1 MRATEFE
8 FRHRF
13 WLISAIFVLSFALY
27 RFDPRNLGVALLE
40 RLRGA
45 GFDAG
50 SLAGRRDLRILFLGA
65 AALVVLAALLRT
77 WATAFLSSDVVHD
90 SALRQDRLVA
100 DGPFRHVRNPLYLG
114 LFVMAAGMAL
124 FCSRAGAALLLAA
137 LPLLGLRLIGLEEE
151 RLLATAGESYR
162 AYLARVPRL
171 LPSIAPRLPASG
183 RKGQWLQALVGEL
196 FLWIFAAGSIAF
208 ALTLDRAT
216 FAWTCGAGMAIYFV
230 ARSLARRIGRS

>member
-40 RLRGA
+40 RLRRSGST
-45 GFDAG
+45 G

-100 DGPFRHVRNPLYLG
+100 DGPFRPSATRSTSACSSWRQGWPSSVRVP
-114 LFVMAAGMAL
+114 VPP
-124 FCSRAGAALLLAA
+124 CCLAA

-151 RLLATAGESYR
+151 RLLATAGELPPTSR
-162 AYLARVPRL
+162 GCRGCCRRL
-171 LPSIAPRLPASG
+171 LRGCRPRAGRDSGSRRSSVSSSSGFSPPVRSPSR
-183 RKGQWLQALVGEL
+183 
-196 FLWIFAAGSIAF
+196 
-208 ALTLDRAT
+208 
-216 FAWTCGAGMAIYFV
+216 
-230 ARSLARRIGRS
+230 